1 MKTDTGVDTL
11 LTNHPQQAAGGT
23 DGGDSPTTRHFP
35 SDRDE
40 SIFSELVER
49 LIYARRLKI
58 GTGAQEAM
66 SLEIILE
73 NCPDA
78 MLLLTNDGQITEAN
92 PAFCSTYGYT
102 RNDVVGVTIFSL
114 MPARYR
120 PGFEERLDQITS
132 EDLDEV
138 PGSDDILAFRGI
150 KADGSVVTMDC
161 LLARVTDGE
170 SRRVIA
176 VIRDLSMDKRLYDQL
191 KESKDHYVALSE
203 TITEAIFRLDHNFN
217 ILFANT
223 GIKNTFG
230 YDPEEVIGKDLTY
243 LFPQEVFR
251 RHEPEF
257 RKYFVVDDQDR
268 SLFGL
273 KRTIELLGLTKSRG
287 VTPMEMS
294 FGNSKD
300 FRGRTLTC
308 IVRDISHRKMMER
321 KLRHLA
327 YHDKLTGVGNRDLF
341 NEDIGAVL
349 QESTWSDGRRAAVLF
364 LDLDGFKYVNDTLG
378 HAAGDAVLVETARR
392 VRVCLRDNDSSYR
405 FGGDEFV
412 ILLSEV
418 NEIADAHMVAERI
431 LHSLRT
437 PFWIDTDHGAKSRVE
452 VGVSIGVAVMPDHG
466 ATAEAATRCADIAMY
481 HSKESGKNKVT
492 IYEDSLKEK
501 STAKW
506 QVDQEM
512 RSALI
517 DGSLRVFYQPIINSR
532 GRLLGLEAL
541 VRWARDGEEILPPS
555 TFIPVAEENGV
566 IVPLGAWVLR
576 RALSDLKTL
585 ESRGIDAI
593 HMSVNLST
601 RQFEHAQFIASI
613 TEAISTS
620 QIDPAK
626 IILEITETTVMN
638 NPDDAI
644 SKIQALKK
652 RFPNIKLA
660 IDDFGTGYSSLSYLT
675 RLPVDIL
682 KIDISFVRALE
693 RTQNRKVVNAIINLA
708 SSLGIRVIAEGIET
722 PAQRRYFEERRCY
735 GMQGFLFMRP
745 VPFDQ
750 LVSKLQRKVPRP
762 ALLST
767 V

>member
-1 MKTDTGVDTL
+1 MDTDTQVDKVLNTYP
-11 LTNHPQQAAGGT
+11 PQEAGDSGR
-23 DGGDSPTTRHFP
+23 GDSPTTRHFP
-35 SDRDE
+35 SDGDE
-40 SIFSELVER
+40 SIFSDLVER
-49 LIYARRLKI
+49 LIHARRLKI
-58 GTGAQEAM
+58 GTGAQEAAG
-66 SLEIILE
+66 LEIILE

-78 MLLLTNDGQITEAN
+78 MLLLANDGQITEAN

-102 RNDVVGVTIFSL
+102 RGDVVGVTIFSL

-120 PGFEERLDQITS
+120 PGFEERLTQITS
-132 EDLDEV
+132 GDLDEV
-138 PGSDDILAFRGI
+138 PDSNDILAFRGI
-150 KADGSVVTMDC
+150 KADGSIVTMDC

-217 ILFANT
+217 ILFSNT

-230 YDPEEVIGKDLTY
+230 YDPEEIIGKDLTY
-243 LFPQEVFR
+243 LFPQEVFK

-268 SLFGL
+268 SVFGL

-321 KLRHLA
+321 RLRHLA
-327 YHDKLTGVGNRDLF
+327 YHDKLTGLGNRDLF
-341 NEDIGAVL
+341 KEDIDAIL
-349 QESTWSDGRRAAVLF
+349 QEPTWSRGRRTSVLF

-378 HAAGDAVLVETARR
+378 HAAGDAVLVETSRR
-392 VRVCLRDNDSSYR
+392 IRVCLRDNDSSYR

-418 NEIADAHMVAERI
+418 NEVADAHMVAERI

-437 PFWIDTDHGAKSRVE
+437 PLWIDTGREEKSRVE
-452 VGVSIGVAVMPDHG
+452 VGASIGVAVMPDHG
-466 ATAEAATRCADIAMY
+466 ETAEAATRCADIAMY
-481 HSKESGKNKVT
+481 HSKESGKNRVT
-492 IYEDSLKEK
+492 IYEDSLKAK
-501 STAKW
+501 STEKW
-506 QVDQEM
+506 QVDQQM

-517 DGSLRVFYQPIINSR
+517 DGSLRVYYQPIINSS
-532 GRLLGLEAL
+532 GRLVGLEAL
-541 VRWARDGEEILPPS
+541 VRWARDDGEILPPG

-566 IVPLGAWVLR
+566 IIPLGAWVLR

-585 ESRGIDAI
+585 ESRGLDAV

-601 RQFEHAQFIASI
+601 RQFEHAQFIAGI
-613 TEAISTS
+613 TEAISTA
-620 QIDPAK
+620 QVDPAK
-626 IILEITETTVMN
+626 IILEITETTLMS

-644 SKIQALKK
+644 AKIQALKK
-652 RFPNIKLA
+652 RFPDIKLA
-660 IDDFGTGYSSLSYLT
+660 IDDFGTGYSSLSYLS

-708 SSLGIRVIAEGIET
+708 ASLGIRVIAEGIET
-722 PAQRRYFEERRCY
+722 PAQRKYFEERKCY
-735 GMQGFLFMRP
+735 GMQGFLFMKP
-745 VPFDQ
+745 IPFDA
-750 LVSKLQRKVPRP
+750 LLSKLQKKVPQP
-762 ALLST
+762 VLQ
-767 V
+767 